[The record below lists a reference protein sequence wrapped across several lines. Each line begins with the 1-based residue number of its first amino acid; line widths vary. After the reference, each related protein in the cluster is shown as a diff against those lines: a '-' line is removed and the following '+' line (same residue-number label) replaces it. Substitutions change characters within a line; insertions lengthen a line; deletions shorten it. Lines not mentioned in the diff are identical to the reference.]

1 MDQDTLLTHSDPII
15 LRNPDE
21 SLRNAPGTLVLWR
34 WLGLDRFF
42 PPDRNT
48 WPEVMLTPLPVSKQY
63 DAVFYTE
70 YY

>member
-1 MDQDTLLTHSDPII
+1 MFDGSSTEAKIYSSYLNLEFIQ
-15 LRNPDE
+15 
-21 SLRNAPGTLVLWR
+21 
-34 WLGLDRFF
+34 
-42 PPDRNT
+42 NT